1 MQEENS
7 VTTSKILALA
17 LAGLSPAANA
27 QDPNHG
33 AVTSQ
38 LGSVHFAASCNPSA
52 EATFNRGV
60 ALLHSFWFSA
70 SIETFNE
77 VLRQDPSC
85 VMADWGI
92 AMSEWGNPFGSFRS
106 PRALAA
112 GTAAVAHAEA
122 TGFKTDR
129 ERAYLMA
136 VKELYESA
144 TNVSERTRTVAY
156 EDAMAHLAASY
167 PNDIEARI
175 FYALAIDQD
184 IDPTDKT
191 YAQRFKAA
199 AILEEE
205 LAKQPDHPGLA
216 HYIIHTYDVPLL
228 ASRALIAARRYA
240 KIAPAAPHALH
251 MPSHTFTRLGLWQES
266 IDTNIRSAAAA
277 GKDEN
282 AAAEELHALDYMVYA
297 YLQTGQ
303 DAAAR
308 AVVNSIAPIGA
319 RILDAPGDAAPL
331 SAGHYALAA
340 IPARYAI
347 ERNAW
352 SQAAALQPRETPFPW
367 VDAVTYFARGLGSAL
382 RGNPTAA
389 AEDAEKLGRLR
400 DALLASKDTYW
411 AEQVAIQQL
420 EATAWIALDEG
431 RSSEALTALRDAT
444 NREDATDKAA
454 VTPGPLK
461 PARELLAE
469 MLLQL
474 NRPTE
479 ALKEFEQVMR
489 TEPNRFRAT
498 YGAAHAASVLGDHAK
513 ARTYYASLV
522 KICERGDTPS
532 RPELEGARDALAQQK

>member
-1 MQEENS
+1 M
-7 VTTSKILALA
+7 TASKILAIA
-17 LAGLSPAANA
+17 LAGLLPVANA
-27 QDPNHG
+27 QDPDHSEATG
-33 AVTSQ
+33 H
-38 LGSVHFAASCNPSA
+38 LGSVHFSTSCSPSV
-52 EATFNRGV
+52 ETTFDRGI

-85 VMADWGI
+85 VIADWGI
-92 AMSEWGNPFGSFRS
+92 AMSEWGNPFSSSRS

-112 GTAAVAHAEA
+112 GSAAVAHAEA

-136 VKELYESA
+136 VKELYENSA
-144 TNVSERTRTVAY
+144 DVNERTRTVAY
-156 EDAMAHLAASY
+156 EDAMARLAVSY
-167 PNDIEARI
+167 PDDIEARI
-175 FYALAIDQD
+175 FYALAIGQD

-191 YAQRFKAA
+191 YAQRLKAG
-199 AILEEE
+199 AILEKEF
-205 LAKQPDHPGLA
+205 AKQPDHPGLA
-216 HYIIHTYDVPLL
+216 HYIIHTYDIPPL

-240 KIAPAAPHALH
+240 KIAPDAAHALH

-266 IDTNIRSAAAA
+266 IDTNIRSAAVAS
-277 GKDEN
+277 KDPH
-282 AAAEELHALDYMVYA
+282 AAAEQLHALDYMVYA

-303 DAAAR
+303 DAAAY

-319 RILDAPGDAAPL
+319 RIRDAAGNAAPP
-331 SAGHYALAA
+331 SAGYYALAE

-352 SQAAALQPRETPFPW
+352 GEAAALQPRETTFPW
-367 VDAVTYFARGLGSAL
+367 VDAVTYFARGIGSV
-382 RGNPTAA
+382 RSGNPAA
-389 AEDAEKLGRLR
+389 AAKDAEKLGQLR

-420 EATAWIALDEG
+420 EVTAWIALDEG
-431 RSSEALTALRDAT
+431 RSGDAVTMLRDAT

-474 NRPTE
+474 NRPME

-489 TEPNRFRAT
+489 KEPNRFRAT
-498 YGAAHAASVLGDHAK
+498 YGAAYAASVLGDHAK
-513 ARTYYASLV
+513 AHTYYASLAE
-522 KICERGDTPS
+522 ICERGDTPG
-532 RPELEGARDALAQQK
+532 RTELQRARAAVAQQK